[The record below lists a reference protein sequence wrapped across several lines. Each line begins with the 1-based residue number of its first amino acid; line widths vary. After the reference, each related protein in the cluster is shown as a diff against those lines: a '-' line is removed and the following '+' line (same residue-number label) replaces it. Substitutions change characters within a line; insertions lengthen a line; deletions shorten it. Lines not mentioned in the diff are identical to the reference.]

1 METIRDSPSLFSHES
16 KNVKVTGVIVRE
28 IKVLDQYGKA
38 FKQSI
43 KEYSTTKSICG
54 FMVAAV
60 APIVARSLCY
70 TATIPEVEVLLKKL
84 HDSSLLKSEVEK
96 YMEVVQGQRREYMK
110 ENPHDFIYKKDQSAY
125 ITDWVAKY
133 EISDVMQIFN
143 PDIENLVFLRYVG
156 YEFPNLVK
164 DVKHEEK
171 KRLEKEEVKFKGQ
184 RFIIESF
191 SEKRKLQT
199 IDQWIYEGTLKTL
212 NARDKPIVF
221 IADLLGHYVTFVA
234 CKVFKEN
241 GQLEDTLFLLNSL
254 KENHAG
260 PIHQEVIFQICQLA
274 FPPQEI

>member
-1 METIRDSPSLFSHES
+1 MDIIRNSPYLFSHES
-16 KNVKVTGVIVRE
+16 KNVKVTGVMVRE

-43 KEYSTTKSICG
+43 KEFNTTKSICG
-54 FMVAAV
+54 FMVSAV
-60 APIVARSLCY
+60 APIVAGSFCY
-70 TATIPEVEVLLKKL
+70 TATIPEVEGWLKQL
-84 HDSSLLKSEVEK
+84 HDPSLLKFEVEK
-96 YMEVVQGQRREYMK
+96 CMEVVQGQRQEYMK
-110 ENPHDFIYKKDQSAY
+110 ENAQDFIYKKDKSAY

-133 EISDVMQIFN
+133 EISDLMQIFH
-143 PDIENLVFLRYVG
+143 PDLENLVFLRYVG

-171 KRLEKEEVKFKGQ
+171 KRLEREEVKFKGQ

-191 SEKRKLQT
+191 SGKRKLQT
-199 IDQWIYEGTLKTL
+199 IDQWIYDGTLKTL

-234 CKVFKEN
+234 CKVFRED
-241 GQLEDTLFLLNSL
+241 GQLEDTLILLNSL

-274 FPPQEI
+274 FPKET